1 MSHGEET
8 TVEAKATQGVVLH
21 RRVKSKDHEQHVAR
35 VADEVK
41 NLSENLHRPVPNP
54 APLGLIAFGLTT
66 ALLQMK
72 HTRIAGDTTDDMN
85 GVDAV
90 TMGFAMFF
98 GGLLQVRLW
107 DKSLFVYLATRSRL
121 IRFCFLLDY
130 CWHLGDSSKQHLW
143 IHGLLPL
150 WRVLDEYWNH

>member
-1 MSHGEET
+1 MSHLGESPTDEPKT
-8 TVEAKATQGVVLH
+8 TQAVVLH

-35 VADEVK
+35 VADEIK
-41 NLSENLHRPVPNP
+41 NLSEHLHKPVPNP

-72 HTRIAGDTTDDMN
+72 HTRIAGDSKDEMN

-98 GGLLQVRLW
+98 GGLLQVRKVSLGTRRLW
-107 DKSLFVYLATRSRL
+107 SLAVLILFRTCSFRLLRASRK
-121 IRFCFLLDY
+121 FDETTSLDTQPFASTA
-130 CWHLGDSSKQHLW
+130 GS
-143 IHGLLPL
+143 G
-150 WRVLDEYWNH
+150 